1 MGLFLELEMQEL
13 CKGSIRD
20 HHIMKIDFHV
30 HSSERSAC
38 GQAGEVEQVKAA
50 VAAGLDAVVF
60 TDHGK
65 LVPADRLN
73 LLNQQFAP
81 FHVFGGIEISLEEDI
96 LVIGLQERKLEKAQW
111 TYPELHAYTRQY
123 GGYLILAHP
132 FRYHPGI
139 YVDIEQYRPDG
150 IEIYS
155 ANTPTSWQARIRE
168 LSQKHQINLFS
179 NSDAHKTSSL
189 GLFYNELPGYPD
201 LDRELVQVLRSG
213 MIVTS
218 PK

>member
-1 MGLFLELEMQEL
+1 
-13 CKGSIRD
+13 
-20 HHIMKIDFHV
+20 MKIDFHV

-50 VAAGLDAVVF
+50 VAAGLDAIVF

-65 LVPADRLN
+65 LVPTIRLN
-73 LLNQQFAP
+73 QLNQQFAP
-81 FHVFGGIEISLEEDI
+81 FRVFGGIEISLEEDF
-96 LVIGLQERKLEKAQW
+96 LVIGLQDRELESAKW
-111 TYPELHAYTRQY
+111 TYPELHAYTRQN

-139 YVDIEQYRPDG
+139 YADIEQFPPDG

-155 ANTPTSWQARIRE
+155 VNTPTSWQGGIRE

-179 NSDAHKTSSL
+179 NSDAHKTSVL
-189 GLFYNELPGYPD
+189 GLFYNEIPGNPD
-201 LDRELVQVLRSG
+201 SDGELIQTLMRG
-213 MIVTS
+213 MINTS